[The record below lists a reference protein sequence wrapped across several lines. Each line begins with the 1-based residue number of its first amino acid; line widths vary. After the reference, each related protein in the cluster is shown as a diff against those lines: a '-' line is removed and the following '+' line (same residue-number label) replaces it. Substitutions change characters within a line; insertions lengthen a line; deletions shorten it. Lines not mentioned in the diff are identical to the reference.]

1 MKMSEDIN
9 SIRRYSTMKHVE
21 DKDKSSLYEG
31 RMKQYEL
38 DVKHNGT
45 PSSINLFSGM
55 ERPAKEDY
63 MLASNMKEKD
73 PIRFLAW
80 AIECKRT
87 EKTVPMTKLDRA
99 ICEMALCFSKIIIRP
114 DGSIYHIVSSP
125 LDVMDDIQNPLNAIH
140 TTIQMMCYAA
150 NPDHSYGEL
159 QIDTNIYAV
168 LYGENNSERLA
179 AMSNDVPIMANAL
192 ELLRTRINKWLGGID
207 DARREN
213 RNDSNS

>member
-1 MKMSEDIN
+1 
-9 SIRRYSTMKHVE
+9 MKHVE

-45 PSSINLFSGM
+45 QPRINLFSGM

-63 MLASNMKEKD
+63 QLASNMKEKD

-99 ICEMALCFSKIIIRP
+99 ICELALCYSTIAIRS
-114 DGSIYHIVSSP
+114 DGTIYHIISAP
-125 LDVMDDIQNPLNAIH
+125 LNELEDIINPLAISSSTVH
-140 TTIQMMCYAA
+140 MVYDME
-150 NPDHSYGEL
+150 DLSRDYGTL
-159 QIDTNIYAV
+159 QVETDIYAV
-168 LYGENNSERLA
+168 LYGLNNVERLA
-179 AMSNDVPIMANAL
+179 ALKNDAPIMANAL
-192 ELLRTRINKWLGGID
+192 ELLRIQINKWLGGVD